1 MSAAWRTSPTEFD
14 HGRPAPFGGAYIKLT
29 RAVTTQPRKKQ
40 ATLDFYDRNHSG
52 HSGEFT
58 DAQRHYFVLEPPRPP
73 LPPLPPPDMD
83 AIRAAMEASERA
95 ANASRDL
102 FY

>member
-1 MSAAWRTSPTEFD
+1 MSAAWRTSPTEFG

-73 LPPLPPPDMD
+73 LPPPDMD
-83 AIRAAMEASERA
+83 AIRAAMEARERA